1 MKEIAQTDRILKY
14 LASGKGLTSLQAL
27 KMFGCMRLASRIYDI
42 RQDEFKVE
50 SYMVKRNGKRF
61 CKYFLR

>member
-1 MKEIAQTDRILKY
+1 MKASQTRRILKY
-14 LASGKGLTSLQAL
+14 LGSGKGITSLQAL
-27 KMFGCMRLASRIYDI
+27 KLFGCMRLASRVFEI
-42 RQDEFKVE
+42 RQARFKVE